1 MTMRFFFVTEKNNF
15 IRNLEKDLHG
25 KGFFF
30 FPLYNLPECQ
40 FYKKVAGIEGTTA
53 TKTRFLRFGGTV
65 VGG

>member
-1 MTMRFFFVTEKNNF
+1 MVK
-15 IRNLEKDLHG
+15 
-25 KGFFF
+25 FFF

-40 FYKKVAGIEGTTA
+40 FYKKVAGIAGTAA